1 MSDSILV
8 VTEDFGR
15 SFAIAR
21 AASELC
27 RAELTTLRTLPD
39 FDTDAAN
46 LVIVDADLDD
56 VETIAQIRSDI
67 SGPYSGVK
75 KLFVA
80 DVANRRQIVQANALG
95 ADRLIPRDADT
106 SEIQERIKPFLTDR
120 AGLAETLISEGGRVA
135 IEKLE
140 TLNSSIYQIVKSA
153 GDLPVGEISECTD
166 TVIEGLREND
176 VSSWLAAVRRHHS
189 YTYRHSMHVTG
200 LAIAFGMQLGIRQVD
215 IERLA
220 TGALM
225 HDIGKTQVPLSILDK
240 PGPLT
245 PNERVAMR
253 RHPALGA
260 NILIRDGQFCCEV
273 IEIALSHHEYLDG
286 SGYPEGLKDHEIGDL
301 VRIMTIV
308 DTCAALIDR
317 RSYKEPLDGA
327 KAFEMMCD
335 MEGKLEPALLEA
347 FRPVALSAKP
357 SAIQVPEH

>member
-1 MSDSILV
+1 MSDTILV
-8 VTEDFGR
+8 VTEDFNR

-21 AASELC
+21 AASALC
-27 RAELTTLRTLPD
+27 RAQLATLQSVPERHL
-39 FDTDAAN
+39 DAQ
-46 LVIVDADLDD
+46 LVIVDANLED
-56 VETIAQIRSDI
+56 VDTITAIKAEVTK
-67 SGPYSGVK
+67 PYDGVK

-80 DVANRRQIVQANALG
+80 DTDSRRQVVQANALG
-95 ADRLIPRDADT
+95 ADRLIPRDADM
-106 SEIQERIKPFLTDR
+106 SEIQDRIRPFL
-120 AGLAETLISEGGRVA
+120 AESAQLDAAPVTESGQVA
-135 IEKLE
+135 IEKIE
-140 TLNSSIYQIVKSA
+140 TLNSSIYDAVKSA
-153 GDLPVGEISECTD
+153 EALPMNAVGACTD
-166 TVIEGLREND
+166 TVIESLREND

-200 LAIAFGMQLGIRQVD
+200 LAVAFGLQLGIRRAD

-245 PNERVAMR
+245 PNERVKMR
-253 RHPALGA
+253 RHAALGA

-273 IEIALSHHEYLDG
+273 IEIALSHHEFLDG
-286 SGYPEGLKDHEIGDL
+286 SGYPEGLRDDEISDM

-317 RSYKEPLDGA
+317 RTYKDEFDGEQA
-327 KAFEMMCD
+327 YEMMQD
-335 MEGKLEPALLEA
+335 MDGKLDADLLDA

-357 SAIQVPEH
+357 SSVQVPEH